1 MHKVEDRLGD
11 LRFWRIVRW
20 CFGVPVVIIAV
31 KLYSERAAIEDR
43 EVARRVDLLYTTMQ
57 PQVEETERLQKIKE
71 TQKTIDECVRKRDMA
86 QKTIDDRTKALQ
98 QLMKENEGK

>member
-1 MHKVEDRLGD
+1 M
-11 LRFWRIVRW
+11 
-20 CFGVPVVIIAV
+20 PVVIIAV

-98 QLMKENEGK
+98 QLMKENERK